1 MEERQTVTTL
11 IVVEG
16 GFLVVLDFSGV
27 NSSTS
32 SSNSLLEMWMDRV
45 PNGGIISGEST
56 GAENTDFEVRIL
68 SDHGQAAWLD
78 PKPELPH
85 V

>member
-1 MEERQTVTTL
+1 MEERQTFTTL

-32 SSNSLLEMWMDRV
+32 SSKSVLEMWMDRV
-45 PNGGIISGEST
+45 PNGGIISGE
-56 GAENTDFEVRIL
+56 R
-68 SDHGQAAWLD
+68 
-78 PKPELPH
+78 P
-85 V
+85 